1 MDFVEAML
9 EDLRWLGLV
18 WSEGP
23 DLGGK
28 FAPYNQRERMALY
41 AAALETLRMG
51 GFIYP
56 CSCSRKDIQA
66 AVTAPH
72 AADDELVYP
81 GTCRDLREANLK
93 KAKFCWRFRV
103 PDGAEIAFQDQN
115 LGPQKFVAG
124 EDFGDFVV
132 WRPDGLPS
140 YQLACVVD
148 DAAMGITEVV
158 RGADLLISTA
168 RQLLLYRALGF
179 SPPDFFHCALMLDEN
194 GQRLAKRHD
203 ALSLRKLRGEGVLP
217 ITLIDGF
224 TVRNHIN

>member
-28 FAPYNQRERMALY
+28 FAPYNQGERMDLY

-81 GTCRDLREANLK
+81 GTCRDLRESNLK

-115 LGPQKFVAG
+115 LGPHKFVAG

-194 GQRLAKRHD
+194 GQRLAKRHE

-224 TVRNHIN
+224 TV